1 MDILSRF
8 GVRARLAAVLTVS
21 AILGILVL
29 IPVMRTASNS
39 LLSRPVG
46 DRLLSIARVAAATA
60 PTDAADWGEWSRR
73 LPAMLPDTRAAVIL
87 LEPGSTDFIQAC
99 RALATD
105 PGRAAQAFRDGEMLT
120 AVPDD
125 DGVLPGPLQS
135 VQWEALAVLQD
146 ATGKRGLLVLVD
158 RTEARKRTASSW
170 ALVAMYGLLVLT
182 LALLGGFL
190 TGYFLLVRP
199 LMSTAML
206 ARRSVRPDHPAY
218 ISDLA
223 TIRAAVEDRT
233 RAQRELVRTNERQAF
248 QIQQIRS
255 DLKGAQAG
263 LLRAEK
269 LASVGQLA
277 AGIAHEVGNPI
288 GVILGM
294 SEILKD
300 EADPEQTRA
309 FATQIHAATLR
320 VHGTLKNLL
329 SFARPVREEGA
340 VADVADVIAL
350 TMNLLKPH
358 QAFSNVAAEVRVDAT
373 PLAAEIRPSQLQQIL
388 VNLLLNA
395 AYAMGGKGR
404 VEIRAR
410 RADRFIEIRV
420 TDDGPGILPEELERI
435 FDPFYSTKPQGEGTG
450 LGLSICAQLVDVYG
464 GEITVENASGRGA
477 SFLLRLWA
485 ATDDDAAPTT

>member
-8 GVRARLAAVLTVS
+8 GVRARLATVLAVS
-21 AILGILVL
+21 AFLGVLVL
-29 IPVMRTASNS
+29 IPVMRTVSNS

-46 DRLLSIARVAAATA
+46 DRLLSVARVAAATA
-60 PTDAADWGEWSRR
+60 PTDAADWDAWARR
-73 LPAMLPDTRAAVIL
+73 LPAMLPDTRAAVIPI
-87 LEPGSTDFIQAC
+87 EPGSPEFIQAC

-120 AVPDD
+120 AVVGGG
-125 DGVLPGPLQS
+125 GVLPGAPQS

-146 ATGKRGLLVLVD
+146 AGGKRGLLVLVE
-158 RTEARKRTASSW
+158 RTEAQARTASSW

-190 TGYFLLVRP
+190 TGYYLLVRP

-206 ARRSVRPDHPAY
+206 ARRAVRPDHVAY
-218 ISDLA
+218 PSDLA
-223 TIRAAVEDRT
+223 TIRAVVEDRA
-233 RAQRELVRTNERQAF
+233 RAHRELVRTSERQAF
-248 QIQQIRS
+248 QIQQMRS

-300 EADPEQTRA
+300 GADPEQTRA
-309 FATQIHAATLR
+309 FAAQIHAATLR
-320 VHGTLKNLL
+320 VHGTLKDLL

-340 VADVADVIAL
+340 VADVADVIAQ
-350 TMNLLKPH
+350 TVNLLKPH
-358 QAFSNVAAEVRVDAT
+358 RAFSDVAAEVRVDDA
-373 PLAAEIRPSQLQQIL
+373 PLTAEIRPSQLQQIL

-395 AYAMGGKGR
+395 ADAMGGKGR
-404 VEIRAR
+404 VEVRAT

-420 TDDGPGILPEELERI
+420 TDDGPGIPPGDLERI

-450 LGLSICAQLVDVYG
+450 LGLAICAQLVDVYG
-464 GEITVENASGRGA
+464 GEITVANVPGRGA
-477 SFLLRLWA
+477 SFRLRLWA
-485 ATDDDAAPTT
+485 ATT